1 MRRAHYLVQLLL
13 PLRDNHGVA
22 HDPALF
28 KEVASS
34 LTERF
39 GGITAYT
46 RSPAEGLW
54 QSDGDTH
61 HDDVVAVE
69 VMVDDLDER
78 WWGAFRRHLEIVFRQ
93 RQLLVLAQQVR
104 RL

>member
-1 MRRAHYLVQLLL
+1 MAHHLVRLLL

-28 KEVASS
+28 GKVASA
-34 LTERF
+34 LTRRF

-54 QSDGDTH
+54 QNEGDTH
-61 HDDVVAVE
+61 RDDVVAVE
-69 VMVDDLDER
+69 VMVDELDES
-78 WWGAFRRHLEIVFRQ
+78 WWSDFRSHLETVFRQ
-93 RQLLVLAQQVR
+93 RELLVVAQEVR

>member
-1 MRRAHYLVQLLL
+1 MAHLVQLLL
-13 PLRDNHGVA
+13 PLSDNHGVA
-22 HDPALF
+22 HDPTLF
-28 KEVASS
+28 RDVAST

-39 GGITAYT
+39 GGITAYS
-46 RSPAEGLW
+46 RSPAEGRW

-69 VMVDDLDER
+69 VMVDELDEE
-78 WWGAFRRHLEIVFRQ
+78 WWRDFRRHLEIVFRQ
-93 RQLLVLAQQVR
+93 RQLLVLAHEVR

>member
-1 MRRAHYLVQLLL
+1 VTVHLVQLLL

-22 HDPALF
+22 HDAKLF
-28 KEVASS
+28 TEVAST
-34 LTERF
+34 LAERF

-54 QSDGDTH
+54 QSGGDTH

-69 VMVDDLDER
+69 VMVDDLDEE
-78 WWGAFRRHLEIVFRQ
+78 WWRDFRQHLEIVFRQ
-93 RQLLVLAQQVR
+93 RQLLVLAHEVR

>member
-1 MRRAHYLVQLLL
+1 MALHLVQLLL
-13 PLRDNHGVA
+13 PLRDNDGVA
-22 HDPALF
+22 HNPALF
-28 KEVASS
+28 KEVAAT
-34 LTERF
+34 LAERF

-54 QSDGDTH
+54 QSGGDTH

-69 VMVDDLDER
+69 VMVDDLDEE
-78 WWGAFRRHLEIVFRQ
+78 WWHDFRRHLEIVFRQ
-93 RQLLVLAQQVR
+93 RQLLVLAQEVR